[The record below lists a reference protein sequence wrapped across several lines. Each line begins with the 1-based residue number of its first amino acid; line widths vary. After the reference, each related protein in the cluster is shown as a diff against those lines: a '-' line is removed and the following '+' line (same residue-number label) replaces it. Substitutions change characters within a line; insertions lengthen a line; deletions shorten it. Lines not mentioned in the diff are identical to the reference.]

1 MLVGL
6 GQVSFV
12 YLVTLYTSYYFI
24 ILLKSPGSKECP
36 KQTRLYANVA
46 IFSLPNGIKD
56 VLFHKEGPL
65 SRFQNK
71 GPCLLSINMF
81 LLLQTADT
89 YSLVILG

>member
-1 MLVGL
+1 M
-6 GQVSFV
+6 
-12 YLVTLYTSYYFI
+12 
-24 ILLKSPGSKECP
+24 ECP

-81 LLLQTADT
+81 LLLQTPDT